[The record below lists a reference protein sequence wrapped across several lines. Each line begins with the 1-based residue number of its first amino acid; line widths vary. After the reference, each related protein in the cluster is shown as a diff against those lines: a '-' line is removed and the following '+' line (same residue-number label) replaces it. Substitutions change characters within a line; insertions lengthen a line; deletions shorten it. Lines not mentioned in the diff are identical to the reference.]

1 MNLLIIGIDM
11 NKLILIIIIAVVTPF
26 FGFGQT
32 AHSHR
37 YQSDKLKAYTDSLK
51 NTPYP
56 YFFPFMGKEVRK
68 KGFDIPLP
76 WGAMLNYSLA
86 HQAIGMKQLAVGLSP
101 ETLIDV
107 SNIVEIPVI
116 EPTVNVVAFRPDVFI
131 LPFLGVSGLFGKYY
145 SNTHVEIDYPFD
157 LKFNTKGEGRLLG
170 FGINV
175 AGGVGPIFINYSYN
189 GTWAK
194 GEHDFKSNFTSTNG
208 IRIGYQHKN
217 HRHPERAWTLWL
229 GAEHI
234 HLAPQ
239 TLAYVD
245 LDNLLGIS
253 PEDKERAS
261 QELDD
266 WYNGLPEL
274 EQRLFEGMYNSI
286 SGWLNNGETDK
297 LYYDFEKYL
306 ITPWNVVIGGQY
318 QFNKHWWFTAEGT
331 FGGTRWRTVASIA
344 YRFGI
349 KDPKRI
355 RAK

>member
-1 MNLLIIGIDM
+1 MKKLVLIFIMALMI
-11 NKLILIIIIAVVTPF
+11 PY
-26 FGFGQT
+26 FGFSQS

-37 YQSDKLKAYTDSLK
+37 YQDEKLKEYTDSLK
-51 NTPYP
+51 RTPYP
-56 YFFPFMGKEVRK
+56 FFLPALGRAVQK
-68 KGFDIPLP
+68 KGFDIPRP

-86 HQAIGMKQLAVGLSP
+86 HQAIGMEQLAVGLSP

-116 EPTVNVVAFRPDVFI
+116 EPTVNVVSFRPDVFI
-131 LPFLGVSGLFGKYY
+131 FPFLGISGLFGKYY
-145 SNTHVEIDYPFD
+145 SDTYVEIDYPFD

-170 FGINV
+170 FGTTV
-175 AGGVGPIFINYSYN
+175 AGGVGPIFFNYSFN

-194 GEHDFKSNFTSTNG
+194 GDKSLKSNFTTTNG
-208 IRIGYQHKN
+208 IRLGHQAKN
-217 HRHPERAWTLWL
+217 HRNPQRAWTLWL

-234 HLAPQ
+234 HMAPQ

-245 LDNLLGIS
+245 LDDLLGIS

-274 EQRLFEGMYNSI
+274 EQRLFEGLYNSI
-286 SGWLNNGETDK
+286 SGWLNNGETDR

-318 QFNKHWWFTAEGT
+318 QLNKHWWFTLEGT
-331 FGGTRWRTVASIA
+331 FGGTRWRTVASVA
-344 YRFGI
+344 YRFGL
-349 KDPKRI
+349 KEPKSMG
-355 RAK
+355 AN